1 MFFTYICNN
10 HQPFRRPPLS
20 RKKAL
25 LIGTFILT
33 LTGMVSRIIG
43 FFYRIF
49 LSHTIGAEQLGIF
62 QLVSPVYSMA
72 LAVCSAGIQTSLSRF
87 IAAKTAEKDKTSTLH
102 FLVTGTVFSF
112 LLALVSAF
120 LLYYFSVPVGT
131 VFLGEPR
138 TIPLLQ
144 VMACSIPLSVIH
156 SCIAGWYFGQNKT
169 AVPSLC
175 QLLEQTVRV
184 LSSYLIYLIF
194 LQEGRAPS
202 ALLAALGTLAGD
214 VVSCLF
220 SLIVIRLE
228 TSRLGYRIRTLT
240 NPGNYLKQLLLLAYP
255 LMANRIFMSLLH
267 SLETILIPARLQ
279 AGGMN
284 VSESLSIYGVLTG
297 MTMPLIFFP
306 STITNS
312 VSVMLMPD
320 VARKQASGNRSS
332 IAATISQTIRFCM
345 ILGIFSLGIFF
356 FYGNSMGILLFRSQE
371 AGNFL
376 RTLAFLCPF
385 LYLDS
390 TLSSILTGLGKT
402 KAVFVQNIS
411 GLGIRIAFV
420 WFAVPS
426 QGIKGYLSGLLASEI
441 LTTFLRLTSL
451 YREVHFSFYAV
462 PALLF
467 PAGAMLTAAGCTFP
481 VHHLL
486 DTLGLPPLAVLFLD
500 VGTAAFLYLFLLRPL
515 LPSNSSAR

>member
-1 MFFTYICNN
+1 M
-10 HQPFRRPPLS
+10 S

-87 IAAKTAEKDKTSTLH
+87 IAAKTAEKDKTSALH

-228 TSRLGYRIRTLT
+228 TSRLGYRIHTLT
-240 NPGNYLKQLLLLAYP
+240 NPGHYLKQLLLLAYP

-279 AGGMN
+279 AGAMN

-402 KAVFVQNIS
+402 KAEYFRS
-411 GLGIRIAFV
+411 GHPYRLCMVCRSIPGDQR
-420 WFAVPS
+420 
-426 QGIKGYLSGLLASEI
+426 LSV
-441 LTTFLRLTSL
+441 RTSCQ
-451 YREVHFSFYAV
+451 RNPDH
-462 PALLF
+462 
-467 PAGAMLTAAGCTFP
+467 
-481 VHHLL
+481 
-486 DTLGLPPLAVLFLD
+486 LPPADLPVP
-500 VGTAAFLYLFLLRPL
+500 GSAFFLLRGTRSAVSCGSNADRRRMYVSC
-515 LPSNSSAR
+515 PSSSGRPGASASRGAVSGCRDSGVSVSVSPAASASE

>member
-1 MFFTYICNN
+1 M
-10 HQPFRRPPLS
+10 S
-20 RKKAL
+20 RKKTL

-33 LTGMVSRIIG
+33 LTGMISRIIG

-72 LAVCSAGIQTSLSRF
+72 LSICSAGIQTSLSRY
-87 IAAKTAEKDKTSTLH
+87 IAAKTAEKDKTSALH

-112 LLALVSAF
+112 ALSMLAALI
-120 LLYYFSVPVGT
+120 LYFFAVPLGEG
-131 VFLGEPR
+131 FLGEPR
-138 TIPLLQ
+138 TVPLLQ
-144 VMACSIPLSVIH
+144 VLAFSLPLSVIH
-156 SCIAGWYFGQNKT
+156 SCIAGWYYGQNKT
-169 AVPSLC
+169 GIPSLS

-184 LSSYLIYLIF
+184 LASYVIYMIF
-194 LQEGRAPS
+194 LSEGRTPS
-202 ALLAALGTLAGD
+202 ALLAVLGTLAGD
-214 VVSCLF
+214 LVSCLF
-220 SLIVIRLE
+220 SLIVIRME
-228 TSRLGYRIRTLT
+228 TSRLSYRLRTLIH
-240 NPGNYLKQLLLLAYP
+240 PGHFLKLLLLMSYP
-255 LMANRIFMSLLH
+255 LMANRVCMSLLH
-267 SLETILIPARLQ
+267 SLETVLIPGRLE
-279 AGGMN
+279 ASGMN
-284 VSESLSIYGVLTG
+284 APEALSLYGILTG

-486 DTLGLPPLAVLFLD
+486 DALGLPPLAVLFLD